1 MSTKTK
7 KTLNRTKN
15 LSVTLIW
22 EGLAVGAAA
31 GLIVML
37 YRILLTY
44 AGTWLNALL
53 DYARRSPL
61 AIAGWF
67 LFLVF
72 LAFVVSRLVKWEP
85 MISGSGIPQLE
96 GEMAGKLDPVWWKV
110 LPAKFIGGFLCLLG
124 GLSLGREGPSIQLGA
139 MTGKG
144 LSRTLKRGKTEEK
157 YLLTCGA
164 SAGLAAAFGAPLAG
178 VLFSLEEIHKNFSVS
193 VLVSV
198 MTASITADFLTS
210 SILGREP
217 VFSFAVHGSLP
228 QQYYWMLLILGILLG
243 IMGAFYNWF
252 TLKVQTLYQN
262 ASRLNTFTRLLI
274 PFLLAGIL
282 GFTMPEL
289 LGSGGNLVEMLTGD
303 GMLLKA
309 AVLFFLLKFLYSAIS
324 FDSGAPGGIFFP
336 LLVLGS
342 LLGGIFGMICVDAF
356 GLPPEYLNNF
366 VLLAMAGY
374 FTAIVRAPLT
384 GIILIFEMTGSLSQ
398 LLSLTTISIVAYV
411 TATLLKSE
419 PIYESLLER
428 ILRRQGIQQPE
439 ATGEKILSEYVIMH
453 GSPLA
458 NKKIA
463 DIPWPEHCLIV
474 AVQNQGQEVIP
485 RGDTLLR
492 ASDTIVILSEEH
504 VFPKVHEE
512 IENLCQEQ

>member
-1 MSTKTK
+1 
-7 KTLNRTKN
+7 
-15 LSVTLIW
+15 
-22 EGLAVGAAA
+22 
-31 GLIVML
+31 
-37 YRILLTY
+37 
-44 AGTWLNALL
+44 
-53 DYARRSPL
+53 
-61 AIAGWF
+61 
-67 LFLVF
+67 
-72 LAFVVSRLVKWEP
+72 
-85 MISGSGIPQLE
+85 
-96 GEMAGKLDPVWWKV
+96 
-110 LPAKFIGGFLCLLG
+110 
-124 GLSLGREGPSIQLGA
+124 
-139 MTGKG
+139 
-144 LSRTLKRGKTEEK
+144 
-157 YLLTCGA
+157 
-164 SAGLAAAFGAPLAG
+164 
-178 VLFSLEEIHKNFSVS
+178 
-193 VLVSV
+193 
-198 MTASITADFLTS
+198 
-210 SILGREP
+210 
-217 VFSFAVHGSLP
+217 
-228 QQYYWMLLILGILLG
+228 
-243 IMGAFYNWF
+243 
-252 TLKVQTLYQN
+252 
-262 ASRLNTFTRLLI
+262 
-274 PFLLAGIL
+274 
-282 GFTMPEL
+282 MPEL

-324 FDSGAPGGIFFP
+324 FGSGAPGGIFFP

>member
-7 KTLNRTKN
+7 RTLNRTKN

-85 MISGSGIPQLE
+85 MISGSGIPQ
-96 GEMAGKLDPVWWKV
+96 
-110 LPAKFIGGFLCLLG
+110 FIGGFLCLLG

-210 SILGREP
+210 SVLGREP

-228 QQYYWMLLILGILLG
+228 QQYYWMLLMLGILLG

-324 FDSGAPGGIFFP
+324 FGSGAPGGIFFP

-492 ASDTIVILSEEH
+492 ASDKIVILSEEH
-504 VFPKVHEE
+504 VPCISHS
-512 IENLCQEQ
+512 C

>member
-144 LSRTLKRGKTEEK
+144 LSRTVQSAEVKP
-157 YLLTCGA
+157 CGT
-164 SAGLAAAFGAPLAG
+164 P
-178 VLFSLEEIHKNFSVS
+178 FS
-193 VLVSV
+193 
-198 MTASITADFLTS
+198 
-210 SILGREP
+210 
-217 VFSFAVHGSLP
+217 
-228 QQYYWMLLILGILLG
+228 
-243 IMGAFYNWF
+243 
-252 TLKVQTLYQN
+252 
-262 ASRLNTFTRLLI
+262 SRI
-274 PFLLAGIL
+274 
-282 GFTMPEL
+282 
-289 LGSGGNLVEMLTGD
+289 
-303 GMLLKA
+303 
-309 AVLFFLLKFLYSAIS
+309 
-324 FDSGAPGGIFFP
+324 
-336 LLVLGS
+336 
-342 LLGGIFGMICVDAF
+342 
-356 GLPPEYLNNF
+356 
-366 VLLAMAGY
+366 
-374 FTAIVRAPLT
+374 
-384 GIILIFEMTGSLSQ
+384 
-398 LLSLTTISIVAYV
+398 
-411 TATLLKSE
+411 
-419 PIYESLLER
+419 
-428 ILRRQGIQQPE
+428 
-439 ATGEKILSEYVIMH
+439 
-453 GSPLA
+453 
-458 NKKIA
+458 
-463 DIPWPEHCLIV
+463 W
-474 AVQNQGQEVIP
+474 
-485 RGDTLLR
+485 
-492 ASDTIVILSEEH
+492 
-504 VFPKVHEE
+504 
-512 IENLCQEQ
+512 